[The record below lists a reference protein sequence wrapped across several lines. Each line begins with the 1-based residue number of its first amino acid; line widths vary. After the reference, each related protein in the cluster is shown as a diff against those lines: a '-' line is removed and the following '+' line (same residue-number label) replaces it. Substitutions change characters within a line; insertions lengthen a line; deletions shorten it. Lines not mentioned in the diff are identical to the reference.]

1 MSHLLR
7 RPHLGPYSCTNPL
20 STRSLSRTDF
30 GLHQFFDSHP
40 NRSSPHRVFTG
51 RLSVLLD
58 RLVRRDRTTL
68 VLFPLTLLSR
78 LVPSRSGVEYCDGLS
93 PAARAGIGL
102 AFCNYLLLSPR
113 RWPLADYAAP
123 TMLTLQSSS
132 FSPSYSACWVIA
144 GAELIGPT

>member
-1 MSHLLR
+1 MSSESLAASSS
-7 RPHLGPYSCTNPL
+7 LGPLLMHELP
-20 STRSLSRTDF
+20 TRSLSRTDF

-40 NRSSPHRVFTG
+40 NRSSPRRVFTG

-102 AFCNYLLLSPR
+102 AFCNYLL
-113 RWPLADYAAP
+113 
-123 TMLTLQSSS
+123 S
-132 FSPSYSACWVIA
+132 F
-144 GAELIGPT
+144 LLD